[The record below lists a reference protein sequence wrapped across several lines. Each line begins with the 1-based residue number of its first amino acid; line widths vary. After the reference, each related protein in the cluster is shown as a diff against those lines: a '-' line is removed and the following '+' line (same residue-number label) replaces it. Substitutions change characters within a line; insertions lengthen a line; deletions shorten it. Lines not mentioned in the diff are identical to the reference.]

1 MATEK
6 RFGGSAAVKLDT
18 IQEIL
23 VAKMQADARDL
34 IALLSR
40 AETMGEFEEQQRL
53 LAEFQASHRAL
64 HVIKGTLTVKGET
77 ILIAPPVHTE
87 LGDTAAQNT
96 GILGVGQALD
106 LGKNGNGFP
115 EHSDDQSDQTH
126 TSNQD
131 DGVA

>member
-115 EHSDDQSDQTH
+115 EHSDDQSDQTP